1 MTLIEKLL
9 DERDAAQAAMLNRAR
24 ERDVPGIAKHSA
36 MIMALNWRLITAV
49 RMQFRFGIG

>member
-9 DERDAAQAAMLNRAR
+9 DERDAAQAAMLDRAR
-24 ERDVPGIAKHSA
+24 ERDVPGITKHSA
-36 MIMALNWRLITAV
+36 IIMALNWRLITAV